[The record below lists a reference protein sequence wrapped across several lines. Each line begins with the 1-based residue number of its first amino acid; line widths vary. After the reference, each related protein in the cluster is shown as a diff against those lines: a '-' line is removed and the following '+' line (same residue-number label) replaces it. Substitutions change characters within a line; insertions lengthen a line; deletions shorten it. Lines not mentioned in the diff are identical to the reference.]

1 MAVVPSAQSQSS
13 LSSKPVPVE
22 TELPPLPFVHGV
34 ASGDPLPEAVVIWT
48 RITPEENAMP
58 GSGGGAPTAVRWR
71 VALEEREVEGVVSSC
86 GDAPKKGQAI
96 VATGVEPV
104 AE

>member
-1 MAVVPSAQSQSS
+1 MARS
-13 LSSKPVPVE
+13 LIDAGEDLSYGQL
-22 TELPPLPFVHGV
+22 T
-34 ASGDPLPEAVVIWT
+34 ATD
-48 RITPEENAMP
+48 
-58 GSGGGAPTAVRWR
+58 GGEVSHTDGRRWR

>member
-1 MAVVPSAQSQSS
+1 MDFPA
-13 LSSKPVPVE
+13 L
-22 TELPPLPFVHGV
+22 
-34 ASGDPLPEAVVIWT
+34 
-48 RITPEENAMP
+48 
-58 GSGGGAPTAVRWR
+58 GAGLCYQFFQTAHRSTVFHAALCGEVSHADGRRWR

-104 AE
+104 AG

>member
-1 MAVVPSAQSQSS
+1 MRARNKLARALGRLGADVEFQSRLSNDAFGTALQSS
-13 LSSKPVPVE
+13 LIDAGEDLSYGQL
-22 TELPPLPFVHGV
+22 T
-34 ASGDPLPEAVVIWT
+34 ATDSGEVSHADG
-48 RITPEENAMP
+48 R
-58 GSGGGAPTAVRWR
+58 RWR

-104 AE
+104 AG